1 MHFAWV
7 EFLGLARELQGKSGD
22 EFSVEAANRSAV
34 SRAYYAAFCTVR
46 NYAEMYLGF
55 QRTTTAQDHEQLRL
69 RLIQQGG
76 QWLVVAR
83 RLNQL
88 RQWRNQCDYDDIVPN
103 LDQLTISAIERASMV
118 IQQCQSP

>member
-1 MHFAWV
+1 M
-7 EFLGLARELQGKSGD
+7 
-22 EFSVEAANRSAV
+22 
-34 SRAYYAAFCTVR
+34 
-46 NYAEMYLGF
+46 
-55 QRTTTAQDHEQLRL
+55 
-69 RLIQQGG
+69 
-76 QWLVVAR
+76 VAR